1 MAYGVSKAALLQ
13 LTRDLAVAL
22 GPAIRVNAVAPG
34 IVATRWHIDRVGEH
48 VFGEMAAKEEL
59 KAPLRRTAQPEHIA
73 QLVTALLE
81 SDMVTGEILVG
92 DGGRHLGY

>member
-1 MAYGVSKAALLQ
+1 M
-13 LTRDLAVAL
+13 
-22 GPAIRVNAVAPG
+22 
-34 IVATRWHIDRVGEH
+34 
-48 VFGEMAAKEEL
+48 
-59 KAPLRRTAQPEHIA
+59 AQPEHIA